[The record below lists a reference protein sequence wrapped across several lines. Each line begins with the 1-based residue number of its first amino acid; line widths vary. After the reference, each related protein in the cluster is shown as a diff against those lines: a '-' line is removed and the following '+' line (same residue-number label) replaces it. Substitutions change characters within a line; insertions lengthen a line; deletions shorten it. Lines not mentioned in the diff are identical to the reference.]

1 MIEVV
6 GVKKYQIKTETSDL
20 DVTSFHVHGEY
31 KSSEENEVGEP
42 RAIKI
47 THGYSRDHRPDLKQF
62 TMELIC
68 SGDGEL
74 PLWMKI
80 GDGNQSDQKQF
91 AQTIKEFKKTFEF
104 SGLMVADAALY
115 TQDNLQ
121 YLGNIE
127 WLTRVPLTIKAAQ
140 KLVREMDAN
149 TLISSQQVGYSYAEV
164 MQKYG
169 GIEQRWL
176 VLFS

>member
-1 MIEVV
+1 
-6 GVKKYQIKTETSDL
+6 
-20 DVTSFHVHGEY
+20 
-31 KSSEENEVGEP
+31 
-42 RAIKI
+42 
-47 THGYSRDHRPDLKQF
+47 
-62 TMELIC
+62 
-68 SGDGEL
+68 
-74 PLWMKI
+74 LWMKM

-176 VLFS
+176 VVER

>member
-1 MIEVV
+1 MKITNLDHLGLVAGIIDEIGIES
-6 GVKKYQIKTETSDL
+6 IINRRL
-20 DVTSFHVHGEY
+20 ATSFHVHGEY

-74 PLWMKI
+74 PLWMKM

-104 SGLMVADAALY
+104 S
-115 TQDNLQ
+115 
-121 YLGNIE
+121 
-127 WLTRVPLTIKAAQ
+127 
-140 KLVREMDAN
+140 
-149 TLISSQQVGYSYAEV
+149 
-164 MQKYG
+164 
-169 GIEQRWL
+169 
-176 VLFS
+176 

>member
-1 MIEVV
+1 M
-6 GVKKYQIKTETSDL
+6 KKYQIKTETSDL
-20 DVTSFHVHGEY
+20 DAISFHVHGEY

-74 PLWMKI
+74 PLWMKMR
-80 GDGNQSDQKQF
+80 DGNQSDQKQF

-104 SGLMVADAALY
+104 SGL
-115 TQDNLQ
+115 
-121 YLGNIE
+121 I
-127 WLTRVPLTIKAAQ
+127 
-140 KLVREMDAN
+140 
-149 TLISSQQVGYSYAEV
+149 
-164 MQKYG
+164 
-169 GIEQRWL
+169 
-176 VLFS
+176 